1 MDRDTAR
8 IIGGLYYAITSAL
21 PRETAEQIH
30 QIVLGY
36 DNPHNSPREREYF
49 RALAETVLEPLDDVV
64 IESARERRNRFR
76 VTVGGNAA

>member
-36 DNPHNSPREREYF
+36 DNPHNSSAEREYY
-49 RALAETVLEPLDDVV
+49 RALAATVLELFDDPL
-64 IESARERRNRFR
+64 ERRNRFH
-76 VTVGGNAA
+76 VISGGSAA

>member
-21 PRETAEQIH
+21 PRETAGQIH

-36 DNPHNSPREREYF
+36 DNPHNSSAERVLPRVSRDSLG
-49 RALAETVLEPLDDVV
+49 AV
-64 IESARERRNRFR
+64 
-76 VTVGGNAA
+76 